1 MQKSFDIAAFSPN
14 KGGGTWPGGG
24 GGELFRPP
32 EKCINSLFPFY
43 GKVDTTA
50 SGGRGEEGERKHA
63 KRWAAARKRG
73 YFFNSAQQNRRR
85 RSKGNRLRC
94 QGTRNVARERRELC
108 SAHFN

>member
-43 GKVDTTA
+43 GKVDITA
-50 SGGRGEEGERKHA
+50 SGGRGEGGGGKKTRKEVGGGEE
-63 KRWAAARKRG
+63 
-73 YFFNSAQQNRRR
+73 
-85 RSKGNRLRC
+85 
-94 QGTRNVARERRELC
+94 ERVFL
-108 SAHFN
+108 